1 MLIILTAKALKKVF
15 LHDRS
20 SFSDMDPDVFLK
32 SEPKS
37 IIIARCELQQPFL
50 IIKLLLTK

>member
-20 SFSDMDPDVFLK
+20 SFSDMYPDVFLK

-37 IIIARCELQQPFL
+37 IIIARCGLQQPFL